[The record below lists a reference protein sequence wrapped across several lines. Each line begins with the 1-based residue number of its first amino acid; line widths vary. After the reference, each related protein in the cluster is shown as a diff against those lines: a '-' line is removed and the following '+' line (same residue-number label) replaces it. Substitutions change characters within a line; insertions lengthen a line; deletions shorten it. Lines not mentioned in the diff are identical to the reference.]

1 MKSKSILSVK
11 NLKISFP
18 SGKEE
23 NIAVDGVS
31 FQLRKGEILGIV
43 GESGSGKSLTSLSI
57 LGLTPP
63 SGKLES
69 TEIIFDDLDIRTK
82 LNDLNEKEFRKIRG
96 NRISM
101 IFQEPSSSLN
111 PVYTCGNQVREM
123 FTTHKK
129 ISRKEA
135 KKRTLELFE
144 KVNLFNSEKIYHS
157 YPHEISGGQ
166 MQRVMIAMAMA
177 CQPAILLADEPT
189 TALDV
194 TIQKN
199 ILELMDEMRK
209 EMGTSIIFISHDL
222 GVIAE
227 IADRVLV
234 MYKGKIVEEGT
245 IEEIFVRPQH
255 PYTKGLLA
263 CRPRLD
269 VKLNVLPTIEDFMA
283 ENESEG
289 GERKFRSVGEAL
301 ILNAETKGELIQ
313 KRMDTIKGGP
323 LIRIKKLKKY
333 YPIKSGVFGKIK
345 GFLKAVDSVSFD
357 IYPGETIGL
366 VGESGCGKTTLG
378 KTILKLVDSTDG
390 TVMYD
395 GKVINHLSEGQLRP
409 MRKDIQI
416 IFQDPYS
423 SLNPKHRI
431 GYTILEP
438 MKIHGILKNDKE
450 RKERVY
456 ELLEKVNLKPE
467 HFERYPHQFSGGQR
481 QRISIARAL
490 ALNPKFIVCD
500 ESVSALDV
508 SIQAQ
513 VLNLLNQLKKEFNF
527 TYLFISHDLSVIKFI
542 ADRILVMKDGKLVE
556 VGYSDALFER
566 PKHEYTRQL
575 INAIPK
581 SDPEDIYKIQMRKKT
596 TETR

>member
-1 MKSKSILSVK
+1 LKSKSILSVK